1 MMNEIGA
8 VKYLECS
15 ALAQQVLFL
24 SFVGLHGDHGNRK
37 IVTIFAALACG

>member
-15 ALAQQVLFL
+15 ALKKKVNNYYVVDYEFSDLIFL
-24 SFVGLHGDHGNRK
+24 
-37 IVTIFAALACG
+37 